1 MMNYEKRIT
10 RIIKLHLKLQCYGVS
25 YHSLCNHTNAYIL
38 VKGTIT
44 VGNTAAQS
52 QPNNGV
58 NKKVIFTNCAL
69 FTSCI
74 TRINNTLVDDAQYIN
89 VVK

>member
-25 YHSLCNHTNAYIL
+25 YHSLCNHTNVYIL

-52 QPNNGV
+52 QPNNGA
-58 NKKVIFTNCAL
+58 NKKVIFTNCAP